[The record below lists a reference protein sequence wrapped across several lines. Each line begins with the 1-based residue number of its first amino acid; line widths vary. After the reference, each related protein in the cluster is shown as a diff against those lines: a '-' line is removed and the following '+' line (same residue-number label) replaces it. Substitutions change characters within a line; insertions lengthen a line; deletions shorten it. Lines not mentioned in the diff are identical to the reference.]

1 MGNLH
6 ECRVSV
12 PVEVLDCEGVSMD
25 REVPVEVT
33 VLYGKEKYGEDA
45 DGNRGEWRTVF
56 EVSDAA
62 IAVDELMTLNSLQ
75 VEQIL
80 KDAEKAVLDNPE
92 RFIDLS
98 PDEDQEDQETRRQ
111 RASAYAEWRADS
123 SLRGEV
129 EDL

>member
-1 MGNLH
+1 MG
-6 ECRVSV
+6 
-12 PVEVLDCEGVSMD
+12 

-33 VLYGKEKYGEDA
+33 VLYGKEKHGEDA

-80 KDAEKAVLDNPE
+80 KDAEKAVMDNPE

-111 RASAYAEWRADS
+111 RASAYAEWKADS